1 MDQHQHSSSRINI
14 KKAFIIVYNCFH
26 VYNFCAATMSCRVK
40 AAFQKKEDRR
50 GAGNCSF
57 NLRGYISEK
66 EWGYLPVSAEMRRA
80 LVCVSPLGY

>member
-1 MDQHQHSSSRINI
+1 
-14 KKAFIIVYNCFH
+14 
-26 VYNFCAATMSCRVK
+26 MSCRVK